1 VGTLTN
7 LGEFKMNE
15 NVQRVI
21 QEYVPGK
28 QVTLAHIIVN
38 PDNNIYQKLGLAE
51 NRNSIGILTI
61 TPSEAAIIAADV
73 AVKSGDVTIGYVD
86 RFNGSLVIEGDV
98 ASVESSIDEVL
109 QTLSKLQG
117 MSIPTVT
124 RS

>member
-1 VGTLTN
+1 
-7 LGEFKMNE
+7 MNE
-15 NVQRVI
+15 DVKRVI

-38 PDNNIYQKLGLAE
+38 PDNSIYKKLGLE
-51 NRNSIGILTI
+51 NNRNSIGILTI

-73 AVKSGDVTIGYVD
+73 AVKSGDVEIGYVD

-98 ASVESSIDEVL
+98 ASVEASISEVL
-109 QTLSKLQG
+109 QTLSMLQG

>member
-1 VGTLTN
+1 
-7 LGEFKMNE
+7 MNE

-38 PDNNIYQKLGLAE
+38 PDNSIYKKLGLEE

-73 AVKSGDVTIGYVD
+73 AVKAGDVEIGYVD

-98 ASVESSIDEVL
+98 ASVESSINEVL
-109 QTLSKLQG
+109 KTLSMLQG

>member
-1 VGTLTN
+1 
-7 LGEFKMNE
+7 MNE
-15 NVQRVI
+15 DVKRVI

-38 PDNNIYQKLGLAE
+38 PDNSIYKKLGLE
-51 NRNSIGILTI
+51 DNRNSIGILTI

-73 AVKSGDVTIGYVD
+73 AVKSGDVEIGYVD

-98 ASVESSIDEVL
+98 ASVEASISEVL
-109 QTLSKLQG
+109 QTLSMLQG

>member
-1 VGTLTN
+1 
-7 LGEFKMNE
+7 MNE
-15 NVQRVI
+15 DVKRVI

-38 PDNNIYQKLGLAE
+38 PDNSIYKKLGLE
-51 NRNSIGILTI
+51 DNRNSIGILTI

-73 AVKSGDVTIGYVD
+73 AVKSGDVEIGYVD

-98 ASVESSIDEVL
+98 GSVEASISEVL
-109 QTLSKLQG
+109 QTLSMLQG

>member
-1 VGTLTN
+1 
-7 LGEFKMNE
+7 MNE

-38 PDNNIYQKLGLAE
+38 PDNSIYKKLGLEE
-51 NRNSIGILTI
+51 NHNSIGILTI

-98 ASVESSIDEVL
+98 GSVEASVESVL
-109 QTLSKLQG
+109 QTLSLLQG